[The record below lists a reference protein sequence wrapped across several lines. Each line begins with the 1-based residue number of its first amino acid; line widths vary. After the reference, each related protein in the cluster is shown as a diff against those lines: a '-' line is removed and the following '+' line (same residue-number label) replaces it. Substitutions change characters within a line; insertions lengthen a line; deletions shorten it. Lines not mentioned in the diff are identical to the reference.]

1 MAAIGQPATVARSRR
16 PFGVRLYLTLGFA
29 AVASIAAG
37 FSYLLVTGSSD
48 EAASEQAAN
57 ITLGRTAR
65 LADRIGAHPSANA
78 AAQIDS
84 VKDQGYSAWAFDARG
99 RLLTPRL
106 SRGVELGEVPGQR
119 AAIAAA
125 MRGSRTV
132 DQLPGVVTVASVP
145 LFRNGRLSGAV
156 LARAEQPEEIERT
169 IDALRGDRLTAAAIA
184 VAIAVVIGFLIATA
198 ITTRVKRLAGSAAR
212 ITEGRLDEPLEGTGG
227 RDEITEL
234 GMALETMRIALR
246 ETFGAL
252 SSERDRLS
260 AIFDA
265 LDDAVMVVGRQA
277 EVRFSNRAAEPLIGP
292 DGKAIAALVP
302 WLRRAA
308 ERGAAEHDGLRVGD
322 RVYAVGIRDLPA
334 EDAVLAVVRDR
345 TAGLRRE
352 LAEREFV
359 SNAAHELRNP
369 IAGIS
374 GAIEVLRA
382 GAKDDPNARD
392 HFLARLSEDVER
404 VTRLTDSLLTLA
416 RMEAVGKETTEALD
430 VGITIEEAAQAV
442 APPDGIEV
450 KLDVGADVAAQ
461 GDPVLLRQVLIGL
474 LTNAFKNTPPPG
486 VVTLRARRGRD
497 GQVLIE
503 VSDTG
508 TGIAAGGGRSGVRAL
523 LPRLGLPRAG
533 GLRPRALDREADG
546 GCNGGGD
553 GGGVESRHGQHLL
566 GAPSGRRGGR
576 NPGGV
581 IAMTD
586 GRILIADDE
595 PSVRDAVGYAL
606 EQEGFDVTLA
616 EDGRRRG
623 SQARRRRRRASTC

>member
-1 MAAIGQPATVARSRR
+1 MAAIGQPATTARSRR

-37 FSYLLVTGSSD
+37 FSYLLVTGSGD
-48 EAASEQAAN
+48 EATSVEASN

-65 LADRIGAHPSANA
+65 LSDRVAAHPSADA
-78 AAQIDS
+78 AAQIDL
-84 VKDQGYSAWAFDARG
+84 VQDQGYSAWAFDTRG
-99 RLLTPRL
+99 RLLTPAL
-106 SRGVELGEVPGQR
+106 SRGVELSEVPGRQEAIT
-119 AAIAAA
+119 AAL
-125 MRGSRTV
+125 RGSRTV
-132 DQLPGVVTVASVP
+132 DQLPGIVTVASLP
-145 LFRNGRLSGAV
+145 LIRDGRISGAL
-156 LARAEQPEEIERT
+156 LARAERPEEIERT
-169 IDALRGDRLTAAAIA
+169 IDAIRGDRLTATAIA
-184 VAIAVVIGFLIATA
+184 VGVAVVIGFLIATA

-212 ITEGRLDEPLEGTGG
+212 ITEGRLDEPLQGTGG
-227 RDEITEL
+227 RDEIADL
-234 GMALETMRIALR
+234 GLALETMRIALR

-265 LDDAVMVVGRQA
+265 LDDAVMVVGPQGD
-277 EVRFSNRAAEPLIGP
+277 VRFSNRAAEPLIGP
-292 DGKAIAALVP
+292 DGRAIPALVP

-308 ERGAAEHDGLRVGD
+308 AHGAAEHDGVRVAD
-322 RVYAVGIRDLPA
+322 RVYALGIRHLPA
-334 EDAVLAVVRDR
+334 EDAALAVARDR

-442 APPDGIEV
+442 APPDGIDV
-450 KLDVGADVAAQ
+450 RLDIGEDVAAE
-461 GDPVLLRQVLIGL
+461 GDPVLLRQVLVGL

-486 VVTLRARRGRD
+486 VVTLRARRGRNSD
-497 GQVLIE
+497 VLIE

-508 TGIAAGGGRSGVRAL
+508 TGIAAEEVGRVFERFYRGSGSL
-523 LPRLGLPRAG
+523 QQEGFGLGLSIAKRMVDVMEG
-533 GLRPRALDREADG
+533 EM
-546 GCNGGGD
+546 
-553 GGGVESRHGQHLL
+553 GVESNL
-566 GAPSGRRGGR
+566 GKGS
-576 NPGGV
+576 
-581 IAMTD
+581 TFW
-586 GRILIADDE
+586 
-595 PSVRDAVGYAL
+595 VRLPVAKVAATP
-606 EQEGFDVTLA
+606 VA
-616 EDGRRRG
+616 
-623 SQARRRRRRASTC
+623 

>member
-1 MAAIGQPATVARSRR
+1 MAAIGQPATAARSRR

-48 EAASEQAAN
+48 EAASHQAAN

-65 LADRIGAHPSANA
+65 LADRIGAQPSASA

-84 VKDQGYSAWAFDARG
+84 VIDQGYSAWAFDARR

-106 SRGVELGEVPGQR
+106 SRGVELGQVPGQR
-119 AAIAAA
+119 AATGAAL
-125 MRGSRTV
+125 RGSLTV

-145 LFRNGRLSGAV
+145 LFRNGRISGAV
-156 LARAEQPEEIERT
+156 LARADQPEEIERT

-184 VAIAVVIGFLIATA
+184 VAVAVVIGFLIATA

-277 EVRFSNRAAEPLIGP
+277 EVRFSNRAAAPLIGP
-292 DGKAIAALVP
+292 DGTAIAALVP

-416 RMEAVGKETTEALD
+416 RIEAVGKETTEALD

-442 APPDGIEV
+442 APPDGIDV
-450 KLDVGADVAAQ
+450 KLDVGEDVAAK
-461 GDPVLLRQVLIGL
+461 GDPVLLRQVIIGL

-486 VVTLRARRGRD
+486 VVTLRARPGRD
-497 GQVLIE
+497 GAVLIE

-508 TGIAAGGGRSGVRAL
+508 TGIAAEEIGRVFERFYRGSG
-523 LPRLGLPRAG
+523 
-533 GLRPRALDREADG
+533 
-546 GCNGGGD
+546 
-553 GGGVESRHGQHLL
+553 S
-566 GAPSGRRGGR
+566 
-576 NPGGV
+576 
-581 IAMTD
+581 
-586 GRILIADDE
+586 
-595 PSVRDAVGYAL
+595 L
-606 EQEGFDVTLA
+606 EQEGFGLGLSIAKRMVDVMEGEMGVESKQGTGSTFWVRLPVA
-616 EDGRRRG
+616 EV
-623 SQARRRRRRASTC
+623 AATPVA

>member
-1 MAAIGQPATVARSRR
+1 MAAIGQPATAARSRR

-37 FSYLLVTGSSD
+37 FAYVLVTGSG
-48 EAASEQAAN
+48 EQATSEEAAN

-65 LADRIGAHPSANA
+65 LANRVGAHPSASDA
-78 AAQIDS
+78 GQIES
-84 VKDQGYSAWAFDARG
+84 VRDQGYSAWVFDARH
-99 RLLTPRL
+99 RLLTPPL
-106 SRGVELGEVPGQR
+106 SRGVELDEVPGRR
-119 AAIAAA
+119 AAVAATL
-125 MRGSRTV
+125 RGARTV

-145 LFRNGRLSGAV
+145 LIGKSGISGAV
-156 LARAEQPEEIERT
+156 LARADRPQEIDRT

-184 VAIAVVIGFLIATA
+184 VAVAIVIGFLIATA

-212 ITEGRLDEPLEGTGG
+212 ITEGRLDEPLQGTGG
-227 RDEITEL
+227 RDEIADL
-234 GMALETMRIALR
+234 GLALETMRIALR

-265 LDDAVMVVGRQA
+265 LDDAVMVVGRQG

-308 ERGAAEHDGLRVGD
+308 EQGAAEHEGLRVAD

-345 TAGLRRE
+345 TRGLRRE

-416 RMEAVGKETTEALD
+416 RIEAVGKETTEALD
-430 VGITIEEAAQAV
+430 VGIAIEEAAQAV
-442 APPDGIEV
+442 GPPDDIEV
-450 KLDVGADVAAQ
+450 TIDVGADVAAQ

-486 VVTLRARRGRD
+486 VVTLRARRSRD
-497 GQVLIE
+497 NQVLIE
-503 VSDTG
+503 VADTG
-508 TGIAAGGGRSGVRAL
+508 SGISTEEVGRVFERFYRGSGSL
-523 LPRLGLPRAG
+523 QQEGFGLGLSIARRMVDVMEG
-533 GLRPRALDREADG
+533 EM
-546 GCNGGGD
+546 
-553 GGGVESRHGQHLL
+553 GVESKL
-566 GAPSGRRGGR
+566 GTGS
-576 NPGGV
+576 
-581 IAMTD
+581 TFW
-586 GRILIADDE
+586 
-595 PSVRDAVGYAL
+595 VRLSAAKVAATP
-606 EQEGFDVTLA
+606 VA
-616 EDGRRRG
+616 
-623 SQARRRRRRASTC
+623 

>member
-1 MAAIGQPATVARSRR
+1 MAAIGQPATVAGSRR

-48 EAASEQAAN
+48 RAASEQAAD
-57 ITLGRTAR
+57 ITIGRTVR
-65 LADRIGAHPSANA
+65 LADRIGSHPRASAATQIA
-78 AAQIDS
+78 AVA
-84 VKDQGYSAWAFDARG
+84 DQGYSAWAFNAKR
-99 RLLTPRL
+99 RLVTSRV
-106 SRGVELGEVPGQR
+106 SRGMALGDVPGR
-119 AAIAAA
+119 KMAIAAA
-125 MRGSRTV
+125 MRGARAV
-132 DQLPGVVTVASVP
+132 DQLPGVVTIVSAPV
-145 LFRNGRLSGAV
+145 FRNGALSGAV
-156 LARAEQPEEIERT
+156 LARSNRPEEIQRT
-169 IDALRGDRLTAAAIA
+169 INALRGDRLTAAAIA
-184 VAIAVVIGFLIATA
+184 VAVAIVIGFLIATA

-227 RDEITEL
+227 RDEIADL
-234 GMALETMRIALR
+234 GTALETMRIALR

-265 LDDAVMVVGRQA
+265 LDDAVMVVGPQG

-292 DGKAIAALVP
+292 DGKAIQALVP

-308 ERGAAEHDGLRVGD
+308 DRGSAEHDGLRVAD
-322 RVYAVGIRDLPA
+322 RVYALGIRDLPA

-416 RMEAVGKETTEALD
+416 RIEAIGKETTEALD
-430 VGITIEEAAQAV
+430 VGITIEEAAHAV

-450 KLDVGADVAAQ
+450 KLEVGTDVAAQ

-474 LTNAFKNTPPPG
+474 LTNAFKNTSAPG
-486 VVTLRARRGRD
+486 VVTLRARRRMD
-497 GQVLIE
+497 GEVLIE

-508 TGIAAGGGRSGVRAL
+508 TGIRTEEVGRVFERFYRGSG
-523 LPRLGLPRAG
+523 
-533 GLRPRALDREADG
+533 
-546 GCNGGGD
+546 
-553 GGGVESRHGQHLL
+553 S
-566 GAPSGRRGGR
+566 
-576 NPGGV
+576 
-581 IAMTD
+581 
-586 GRILIADDE
+586 
-595 PSVRDAVGYAL
+595 L
-606 EQEGFDVTLA
+606 EQEGFGLGLSIAKRMVDVMEGEMGVESAMGVGSTFWVRLPVA
-616 EDGRRRG
+616 ET
-623 SQARRRRRRASTC
+623 AATPVA

>member
-1 MAAIGQPATVARSRR
+1 MAAIGQPATAARSRR

-37 FSYLLVTGSSD
+37 FAYVLVTGSG
-48 EAASEQAAN
+48 EQATSEEAAN

-65 LADRIGAHPSANA
+65 LANRVGAHPSASDA
-78 AAQIDS
+78 GQIES
-84 VKDQGYSAWAFDARG
+84 VRDQGYSAWLFDARH
-99 RLLTPRL
+99 RLLTPPL
-106 SRGVELGEVPGQR
+106 SRGVELDEVPGRR
-119 AAIAAA
+119 AAVAASL
-125 MRGSRTV
+125 RGARTV

-145 LFRNGRLSGAV
+145 LIGKSGISGAV
-156 LARAEQPEEIERT
+156 LARADRPQEIDRT

-184 VAIAVVIGFLIATA
+184 VAVAIVIGFLIATA

-212 ITEGRLDEPLEGTGG
+212 ITEGRLDEPLQGTGG
-227 RDEITEL
+227 RDEIADL
-234 GMALETMRIALR
+234 GLALETMRIALR

-265 LDDAVMVVGRQA
+265 LDDAVMVVGRQG

-308 ERGAAEHDGLRVGD
+308 EQGAAEHEGLRVVD

-345 TAGLRRE
+345 TRGLRRE

-416 RMEAVGKETTEALD
+416 RIEAVGKETTEALD
-430 VGITIEEAAQAV
+430 VGIAIEEAAQAV
-442 APPDGIEV
+442 APPDDIEV
-450 KLDVGADVAAQ
+450 TIDVGADVAAQ

-486 VVTLRARRGRD
+486 VVTLRARRSRD
-497 GQVLIE
+497 NQVLIE
-503 VSDTG
+503 VADTG
-508 TGIAAGGGRSGVRAL
+508 SGISAEEVDRVFERFYRGSG
-523 LPRLGLPRAG
+523 
-533 GLRPRALDREADG
+533 
-546 GCNGGGD
+546 
-553 GGGVESRHGQHLL
+553 S
-566 GAPSGRRGGR
+566 
-576 NPGGV
+576 
-581 IAMTD
+581 
-586 GRILIADDE
+586 
-595 PSVRDAVGYAL
+595 L
-606 EQEGFDVTLA
+606 EQEGFGL
-616 EDGRRRG
+616 GL
-623 SQARRRRRRASTC
+623 SIARRMVDVMEGEMGVESKLGTGSTFWVRLSAAKVAATPVA

>member
-1 MAAIGQPATVARSRR
+1 MAAIGPPASVGRSRR

-37 FSYLLVTGSSD
+37 FSYLLITGSSD
-48 EAASEQAAN
+48 QAASAQAAD
-57 ITLGRTAR
+57 ITIGRTVR
-65 LADRIGAHPSANA
+65 LADRIGAHPANEA
-78 AAQIDS
+78 AAQVASIGDP
-84 VKDQGYSAWAFDARG
+84 GYSAWVFDAQHN
-99 RLLTPRL
+99 LLTPRL
-106 SRGVELGEVPGQR
+106 SRGVALTEVPGR
-119 AAIAAA
+119 GMAVSAA
-125 MRGSRTV
+125 MRGSQTV
-132 DQLPGVVTVASVP
+132 DQLPGVVTVVSAP
-145 LFRNGRLSGAV
+145 IFRDGRFSGAV
-156 LARAEQPEEIERT
+156 LARANRPEEIERT
-169 IDALRGDRLTAAAIA
+169 IDALRGDRVTAAAFA

-227 RDEITEL
+227 RDEITDL
-234 GMALETMRIALR
+234 GTALETMRIALR

-265 LDDAVMVVGRQA
+265 LDDAVMVVGPQG
-277 EVRFSNRAAEPLIGP
+277 EVRFANRAAELLIGP
-292 DGKAIAALVP
+292 EGKAIDALVP
-302 WLRRAA
+302 WLRRAVD
-308 ERGAAEHDGLRVGD
+308 RGTAEHDGLRVGD
-322 RVYAVGIRDLPA
+322 RVYAVGIRNLPA

-416 RMEAVGKETTEALD
+416 RIEAIGEGTTEALD

-450 KLDVGADVAAQ
+450 KRDVGMDVIVQ
-461 GDPVLLRQVLIGL
+461 GDPVLLRQVIIGL
-474 LTNAFKNTPPPG
+474 LTNAFKNTPSPG
-486 VVTLRARRGRD
+486 VVTLRARTRNGD
-497 GQVLIE
+497 VLIE

-508 TGIAAGGGRSGVRAL
+508 TGIGT
-523 LPRLGLPRAG
+523 
-533 GLRPRALDREADG
+533 E
-546 GCNGGGD
+546 
-553 GGGVESRHGQHLL
+553 
-566 GAPSGRRGGR
+566 
-576 NPGGV
+576 
-581 IAMTD
+581 
-586 GRILIADDE
+586 
-595 PSVRDAVGYAL
+595 AVGRVFERFYRGPGSL
-606 EQEGFDVTLA
+606 EQEGFGLGLSIAKRMVNVMEGEIGVESEVGL
-616 EDGRRRG
+616 G
-623 SQARRRRRRASTC
+623 STFWVRLPVAQRAATPVA

>member
-48 EAASEQAAN
+48 QAAGEQAAN

-65 LADRIGAHPSANA
+65 LADRIGAHPSSSA
-78 AAQIDS
+78 ATQIDL
-84 VKDQGYSAWAFDARG
+84 VKDQGYSAWAFDARH

-106 SRGVELGEVPGQR
+106 SRGVELGRVPGQR
-119 AAIAAA
+119 LAVAAA
-125 MRGSRTV
+125 LRGSRTL
-132 DQLPGVVTVASVP
+132 DQLPRVVTVASVP
-145 LFRNGRLSGAV
+145 LFRNGRISGAV
-156 LARAEQPEEIERT
+156 LARAELPEEIDRT

-184 VAIAVVIGFLIATA
+184 VAVAIVIGFLIATA

-227 RDEITEL
+227 RDEITDL

-265 LDDAVMVVGRQA
+265 LDDAVMVVGPQG

-308 ERGAAEHDGLRVGD
+308 EQGTAEQDGLRVAD
-322 RVYAVGIRDLPA
+322 RVYAVGVRHLPA

-416 RMEAVGKETTEALD
+416 RIEAVGDETTEALD
-430 VGITIEEAAQAV
+430 VGITIEEATQAV
-442 APPDGIEV
+442 APPDGIDV

-486 VVTLRARRGRD
+486 IVTLRARRRD
-497 GQVLIE
+497 SKVLIE

-508 TGIAAGGGRSGVRAL
+508 AGIAAEEVGRVFERFYRGSGSLAQEGFG
-523 LPRLGLPRAG
+523 LGLTIAKRMVDVMEG
-533 GLRPRALDREADG
+533 EM
-546 GCNGGGD
+546 
-553 GGGVESRHGQHLL
+553 GVESKVGT
-566 GAPSGRRGGR
+566 GS
-576 NPGGV
+576 
-581 IAMTD
+581 TFW
-586 GRILIADDE
+586 
-595 PSVRDAVGYAL
+595 VRLPV
-606 EQEGFDVTLA
+606 A
-616 EDGRRRG
+616 EV
-623 SQARRRRRRASTC
+623 AATPVA

>member
-1 MAAIGQPATVARSRR
+1 MVAIGQPASVGRARR

-37 FSYLLVTGSSD
+37 FSYLLITGSSD
-48 EAASEQAAN
+48 QAASAQAAD
-57 ITLGRTAR
+57 ITIGRTVR
-65 LADRIGAHPSANA
+65 LADRIGAHPADEA
-78 AAQIDS
+78 ATQTIS
-84 VKDQGYSAWAFDARG
+84 VSDPGYSAWVFDAHH

-106 SRGVELGEVPGQR
+106 SRGVALGEVAGR
-119 AAIAAA
+119 RMAISAA
-125 MRGSRTV
+125 MRGSRAV
-132 DQLPGVVTVASVP
+132 DQLPDAVTVVSAP
-145 LFRNGRLSGAV
+145 IFRDGRFSGAV
-156 LARAEQPEEIERT
+156 LARADRPEEIERT

-184 VAIAVVIGFLIATA
+184 VAVAVVIGFLIATA

-212 ITEGRLDEPLEGTGG
+212 ITEGRLDEPLQGTGG
-227 RDEITEL
+227 RDEITDL
-234 GMALETMRIALR
+234 GTALETMRIALR

-265 LDDAVMVVGRQA
+265 LDDAVMVVGPQG

-292 DGKAIAALVP
+292 DGKAIDALVP
-302 WLRRAA
+302 WLRRAVD
-308 ERGAAEHDGLRVGD
+308 RGTAQHDGLRVGD
-322 RVYAVGIRDLPA
+322 RVFAVGIRNLPA

-416 RMEAVGKETTEALD
+416 RIEAIGEETTEALD

-450 KLDVGADVAAQ
+450 RLEVGADVAAQ
-461 GDPVLLRQVLIGL
+461 GDPVLLRQVIIGL
-474 LTNAFKNTPPPG
+474 LTNAFKNTPAPG
-486 VVTLRARRGRD
+486 VVTLRGRPRNGD
-497 GQVLIE
+497 VLIE

-508 TGIAAGGGRSGVRAL
+508 TGIGAEEVGRVFERFYRGSG
-523 LPRLGLPRAG
+523 
-533 GLRPRALDREADG
+533 
-546 GCNGGGD
+546 
-553 GGGVESRHGQHLL
+553 S
-566 GAPSGRRGGR
+566 
-576 NPGGV
+576 
-581 IAMTD
+581 
-586 GRILIADDE
+586 
-595 PSVRDAVGYAL
+595 L
-606 EQEGFDVTLA
+606 EQEGFGLGLSIAKRMVDVMEGEIGVESKVGSGSTFWVRLPVA
-616 EDGRRRG
+616 E
-623 SQARRRRRRASTC
+623 RAATPVA